1 MPRGSY
7 RVLADLPPEFELG
20 QMILHGP
27 PPPVE
32 VERGACLEQEIV
44 AVPSGRISGIVFGP
58 DGTPRNGTT
67 VRLFKAD
74 EYRREARGPYALQI
88 DGKPFTFDRLL
99 PADYLVVFHAEEDAN
114 SNNPFPTTFH
124 SNASDVRDATVIH
137 LGAGQRVSTANI
149 HLTTASPT
157 RKLRITLEWNG
168 HNRSLYN
175 KPLLFRPGGALS
187 DASYLA
193 DDSLEIELV
202 TSAIY
207 SIRAYAGCRSSLMS
221 LLETDSVDINSDA
234 DIQPR
239 RMSERSSQVSACP
252 AKAGRHVP
260 GPPEGGHYVRR
271 DSGRRATDFRPW
283 SRYRLSVI
291 CQSDL

>member
-1 MPRGSY
+1 LTFQSDRATFKVTTDTQASYAIDRMPPGSY

-20 QMILHGP
+20 QMILHAP

-32 VERGACLEQEIV
+32 VERDACLEQEIV

-58 DGTPRNGTT
+58 DGTPRTGTS
-67 VRLFKAD
+67 VRLFKTD
-74 EYRREARGPYALQI
+74 EYRREARGPYALQV

-124 SNASDVRDATVIH
+124 SNASDVKDATVIH
-137 LGAGQRVSTANI
+137 LGAGQHVSNADI

-157 RKLRITLEWNG
+157 RKLRIALEWNG

-175 KPLLFRPGGALS
+175 KPSVFTPAGT
-187 DASYLA
+187 DANYLA

-207 SIRAYAGCRSSLMS
+207 SIRASAGCRSSLMS
-221 LLETDSVDINSDA
+221 SLQTDSVEVDGADRSISTVTLTFNSGGC
-234 DIQPR
+234 P
-239 RMSERSSQVSACP
+239 SE
-252 AKAGRHVP
+252 
-260 GPPEGGHYVRR
+260 VRK
-271 DSGRRATDFRPW
+271 
-283 SRYRLSVI
+283 
-291 CQSDL
+291 